1 MNDFNPCRVQLV
13 SLLMALIVATLVQM
27 PGLLT
32 PLPPDAT
39 RPAQTAATHPAATS
53 AAARKRVEANFA
65 QLPLSFEFNRGQAEA
80 GVKFLAHSRHYSLLL
95 TPEAAVMNLHQ
106 DHAAATLR
114 LTLAGANA
122 QPRVFGVAPGTE
134 KVSYLLG
141 SDDSR
146 WQRNVP
152 TYGRV
157 KYEGV
162 YPGID
167 LIWYGNQ
174 QQLEYDFIVAPGADP
189 QLIRLRFDGARQLRL
204 ENGDLILTTKAGE
217 VRHHKPAIYQL
228 VNGAR
233 REVAGRYLLSG
244 SNQVSF
250 EIGAYDHTVPLVID
264 PTISYGTWLNDL
276 TAADIAVDA
285 QGNAYVVGTVGELFQ
300 ASPGAIKPGNVT
312 LYPGTTTLVKSF
324 VAVMKINPQ
333 GTEVLYKTVLGGTR
347 GITDNN
353 RQTLLVN
360 EGVAIA
366 VDAAGSAYVTGRTA
380 TFDFPTTAGALEGG
394 FAPLNVAP
402 GAIAVRTA
410 PFVSKLNADGSGL
423 IYSTMLGSKAAGL
436 PNAIFDI
443 AVDALGQACVTGQ
456 AGNDWPV
463 TPTAFQPAPAG
474 AAARALR
481 VPDAFVTKLN
491 SAGTGLIFSTYLGG
505 SSIDAGKSVATDA
518 SGNVYIAGVTI
529 GGNQQL
535 AAPFPATQSFYQG
548 AVEDAAFLAKFDP
561 AGGRVYA
568 DVIAPL
574 GRFAYNQKERL
585 EISVDAAGN
594 AWLGGTTSTA
604 GLPVTANAYQPTG
617 GSLEKDAN
625 GDLVPN
631 DDIFIAALK
640 PAGDALLYATYL
652 GKKDEQDSLLG
663 LAADNAGKAM
673 IIGWSATTATNGH
686 GFAVQLDTGSN
697 SLSEPFTFT
706 QVRPVAAAF
715 GQDGDAYLTGAATGD
730 FAATPG
736 VINATSVAGS
746 NAAGRRESV
755 LVRLSGLAGP
765 PVTLVPV
772 AVATD
777 APQTLYYISGR
788 VLDHQGRGLEKVR
801 VVLSGSDS
809 RADYTDRNGAYSL
822 GNVLSGGTY
831 KVAVELT
838 SIRTQFKTY
847 YPNPGWYTY
856 KNLSSDQR
864 ADFKYELLSPWVPP
878 PEDGTP
884 TPTPTATPTPTPTP
898 GDSNDGKILNPSFE
912 DGLAFWTTSGIVTL
926 EHGKLATEGSTSI
939 KLQPASL
946 WRATQVA
953 QIVRLT
959 PGATYELCADMSTEG
974 RARASLGAF
983 TVATTDG
990 YSEGS
995 LITAPGGATRKVTLR
1010 FTVPATATEMKF
1022 VAQATGN
1029 VGTSAIV
1036 DNFRLVRVN

>member
-1 MNDFNPCRVQLV
+1 MNDFNPCRMQLV
-13 SLLMALIVATLVQM
+13 SFLLALIVATLVEM

-32 PLPPDAT
+32 PLPPDAA
-39 RPAQTAATHPAATS
+39 RPAQNAATHPAAT
-53 AAARKRVEANFA
+53 RKRIEANFG
-65 QLPLSFEFNRGQAEA
+65 QLPLSFEFNRGQADA
-80 GVKFLAHSRHYSLLL
+80 DVKFLAHSRRYSLFL

-106 DHAAATLR
+106 DSAAATLR

-141 SDDSR
+141 SDAQQ

-204 ENGDLILTTKAGE
+204 ENGDLILKTQAGE

-228 VNGAR
+228 INGER
-233 REVAGRYLLSG
+233 REVAGRYLISG
-244 SNQVSF
+244 RNQVSF
-250 EIGAYDHTVPLVID
+250 ETGAYDHTAPLVID

-276 TAADIAVDA
+276 TASDIAVDA

-300 ASPGAIKPGNVT
+300 ASPGAIRPGSVT
-312 LYPGTTTLVKSF
+312 LYPGTTTIATSF

-333 GTEVLYKTVLGGTR
+333 GTEVLYKAVLGGTR
-347 GITDNN
+347 GIKGSNL
-353 RQTLLVN
+353 QTLLVN

-380 TFDFPTTAGALEGG
+380 TFDFPTTAGALEGS
-394 FAPLNVAP
+394 FTPQNVAP
-402 GAIAVRTA
+402 GTIAVRTA

-423 IYSTMLGSKAAGL
+423 IYSTLLGSKAAGL
-436 PNAIFDI
+436 SNAIADI
-443 AVDALGQACVTGQ
+443 AVDAMGQACVTGQ

-463 TPTAFQPAPAG
+463 SPTAFQPAPAG
-474 AAARALR
+474 AVGGALT

-491 SAGTGLIFSTYLGG
+491 SSGTGLIFSTYLGG

-529 GGNQQL
+529 GSNQPL
-535 AAPFPATQSFYQG
+535 LTPFPATQSFYQG
-548 AVEDAAFLAKFDP
+548 EVGEAAFLAKFDP
-561 AGGRVYA
+561 AGGRVYT
-568 DVIAPL
+568 DVVAPL
-574 GRFAYNQKERL
+574 GRFAYNLKEKL

-604 GLPVTANAYQPTG
+604 GLTVTANAYQPTG

-625 GDLVPN
+625 GDPVPN
-631 DDIFIAALK
+631 DDIFIVGLK

-652 GKKDEQDSLLG
+652 GKKDEQDNLLG
-663 LAADNAGKAM
+663 LTVNDAGKAM

-706 QVRPVAAAF
+706 QVRPVAVAF
-715 GQDGDAYLTGAATGD
+715 GQDGDAYLTGAAASD
-730 FAATPG
+730 FASTPG
-736 VINATSVAGS
+736 VINPTSVGGG
-746 NAAGRRESV
+746 AATGRRESV
-755 LVRLSGLAGP
+755 LVRISGLAGAPVP
-765 PVTLVPV
+765 PVPV
-772 AVATD
+772 SVTSD
-777 APQTLYYISGR
+777 TPQTLYYISGR
-788 VLDHQGRGLEKVR
+788 VLDNQGRGIEKVR

-809 RADYTDRNGAYSL
+809 RADYTDRNGSYSL
-822 GNVLSGGTY
+822 GNVQSGGTY
-831 KVAVELT
+831 KVAVELA

-878 PEDGTP
+878 PDDGTP

-898 GDSNDGKILNPSFE
+898 GGSDDGKILNPGFE
-912 DGLAFWTTSGIVTL
+912 DGLAFWTSSGIVTL
-926 EHGKLATEGSTSI
+926 EHGKLATEGSTAI
-939 KLQPASL
+939 RLQPASL
-946 WRATQVA
+946 WRATQVE

-959 PGATYELCADMSTEG
+959 PGATYDLCADMGTEG

-1010 FTVPATATEMKF
+1010 FTVPAGATEMKF